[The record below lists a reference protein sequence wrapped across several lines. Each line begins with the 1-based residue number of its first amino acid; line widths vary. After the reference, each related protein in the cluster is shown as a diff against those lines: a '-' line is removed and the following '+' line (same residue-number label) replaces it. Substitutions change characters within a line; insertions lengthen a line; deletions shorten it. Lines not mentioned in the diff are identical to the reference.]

1 MFFILLSL
9 LLVLT
14 DLMKNDKKIWNDF
27 RKGENYA
34 LSHIYYGNIQLLF
47 RYGRKFIK
55 DNELIK
61 DTIQDLFFDLIR
73 TKENL
78 SETDNISFYLIRS
91 FRRKL
96 FRNLRQQNNI
106 IGGQNISEPIADIS
120 YSAEQE
126 LILKEELTIRDERI
140 KKGLSKLTSKQRE
153 ILFYRYICEFD
164 YEQICDLM
172 ELKYDSA
179 RKQVFRALKTLREK
193 ITEHNH
199 LVLFLSIFQ
208 KKCILPKK
216 NC

>member
-1 MFFILLSL
+1 
-9 LLVLT
+9 
-14 DLMKNDKKIWNDF
+14 MKNDKTIWNDF
-27 RKGENYA
+27 LKGENYA

-61 DTIQDLFFDLIR
+61 DTIQDMFLDLIR

-78 SETDNISFYLIRS
+78 GETDNIRYYLIRS

-106 IGGQNISEPIADIS
+106 IGGQNIRDPIVIIS

-126 LILKEELTIRDERI
+126 LILKEDITIREERI
-140 KKGLSKLTSKQRE
+140 KKGLSKLTAKQRE

-172 ELKYDSA
+172 EIKYDSA
-179 RKQVFRALKTLREK
+179 RKQVFRALKALKEK

-199 LVLFLSIFQ
+199 KVLYPSIFSQ
-208 KKCILPKK
+208 NSVHPKK
-216 NC
+216 Y